1 MTVRANGTVDAKER
15 ILTVALALF
24 GERGVAATSLRE
36 VARVAGVAPGLVV
49 HHFGG
54 KEGLHGCVD
63 DHVVALFRQALDS
76 APLTGSTAEV
86 AAARDEAITRM
97 FEAHPEA
104 IDYLRRVVVTPD
116 PGDVGLARKLIA
128 ETIVQTR
135 MLREHGIARSR
146 APVEEQA
153 VAVLVG
159 QLGHRLLQPTLSR
172 LWTIAGADSAVP
184 TVTVTLHGR
193 RE

>member
-1 MTVRANGTVDAKER
+1 MTARAAGTADAKER

-36 VARVAGVAPGLVV
+36 VARVAEVAPGLVV

-63 DHVVALFRQALDS
+63 DHVVDLFRQALDS
-76 APLTGSTAEV
+76 VPLSGSTAEV
-86 AAARDEAITRM
+86 AAARDDAITRM
-97 FEAHPEA
+97 FEANPEA

-116 PGDVGLARKLIA
+116 PGDEGLARKLIE
-128 ETIVQTR
+128 ETVTQTR
-135 MLREHGIARSR
+135 TLREHGIARSR
-146 APVEEQA
+146 VPVEEQA
-153 VAVLVG
+153 VTVLVG

-172 LWTIAGADSAVP
+172 MWAISGADSAVP
-184 TVTVTLHGR
+184 VLKVTMQDRGR
-193 RE
+193 